1 MSETTIPGSPP
12 LARPTPRRGSSLSD
26 LEIAQRATMRPIE
39 EIAAAAGINAE
50 ALDFHGRYKAKIDPA
65 KLAGSPAG
73 GASRAPGKVVLVSAM
88 SPTPAGEGKSTTTV
102 GLADSL
108 ARAGHKVMIALR
120 EPSLGPIL
128 GMKGGATGG
137 GYSQVLPMDEINLHF
152 TGDFHAVT
160 SANNAL
166 MALVDNH
173 IYQGNELNIDPRRMT
188 FKRVLD
194 MNDRSLREVV
204 IGLGGPTQGIPRQ
217 DGFDITVASEI
228 MAVFCLATDLADLR
242 ERLGRIT
249 FGYTYDR
256 QPVTVAQ
263 LGVQGALTMLLKDA
277 IKPNLVQTIAGTP
290 ALVHG
295 GPFANIAHG
304 CNSLIAT
311 QTARSLA
318 DIVVTEA
325 GFGADL
331 GAEKYMDI
339 KSRVAD
345 VAPSAV
351 VVVATVRAL
360 KMHGGVPKDQL
371 KEPNLDALAAGVV
384 NLQRHVRNVEKFGI
398 TPVVAINKFAT
409 DTRGGAG
416 LAAGM
421 VRRGGRPGGRGRC
434 LGPRGR
440 RRRRRRARGQGRR
453 GDRRAAHLPA
463 PVPAGDVGG
472 GQDPD
477 DRAGDLRRR
486 RRGFLRPGAQAARGD
501 REERLVRL
509 PGLHGEDAVF
519 LQRRREQARRPEGF
533 HRARPRPHSQD
544 RRRLHRGPHRRG
556 HDDAGAPE
564 GPGRDAHGR
573 RRRRQPRRP
582 LLTPVALSLLAAI
595 SGGMATK
602 SDSATGPCG

>member
-1 MSETTIPGSPP
+1 
-12 LARPTPRRGSSLSD
+12 
-26 LEIAQRATMRPIE
+26 
-39 EIAAAAGINAE
+39 
-50 ALDFHGRYKAKIDPA
+50 
-65 KLAGSPAG
+65 
-73 GASRAPGKVVLVSAM
+73 
-88 SPTPAGEGKSTTTV
+88 
-102 GLADSL
+102 
-108 ARAGHKVMIALR
+108 MIALR

-137 GYSQVLPMDEINLHF
+137 GYSQVLPMDQINLHF
-152 TGDFHAVT
+152 TGDFHAIT

-173 IYQGNELNIDPRRMT
+173 IFQGNELNIDPRRMT

-204 IGLGGPTQGIPRQ
+204 IGLGGPAQGTPRQ

-228 MAVFCLATDLADLR
+228 MAVFCLATDLNDLR

-256 QPVTVAQ
+256 QPVTVAD

-339 KSRVAD
+339 KSRMAD

-351 VVVATVRAL
+351 VLVATVRAL
-360 KMHGGVPKDQL
+360 KMHGGVPKDRL
-371 KEPNLDALAAGVV
+371 TEPNVGALAAGVA
-384 NLQRHVRNVEKFGI
+384 NLQRHIRNVEKFGI
-398 TPVVAINKFAT
+398 IPVVAVNKFAT
-409 DTRGGAG
+409 DTAEELDWLLQWCAAEGVQAAVADVWGRGGG
-416 LAAGM
+416 GDGGDELAAK
-421 VRRGGRPGGRGRC
+421 V
-434 LGPRGR
+434 
-440 RRRRRRARGQGRR
+440 
-453 GDRRAAHLPA
+453 AAAIDAPHSFRHLYPLDMSIEDKIRTIVQEVYGA
-463 PVPAGDVGG
+463 DGVDFSVPAIKRLAEIEKNGWSGLPVCMAKT
-472 GQDPD
+472 QYSFTD
-477 DRAGDLRRR
+477 DATRLGAPKGFTIHVRDLIPKTGAGFIVALT
-486 RRGFLRPGAQAARGD
+486 GA
-501 REERLVRL
+501 VMTM
-509 PGLHGEDAVF
+509 PGLPKVPAAMRMDV
-519 LQRRREQARRPEGF
+519 
-533 HRARPRPHSQD
+533 
-544 RRRLHRGPHRRG
+544 
-556 HDDAGAPE
+556 DDAGNAV
-564 GPGRDAHGR
+564 G
-573 RRRRQPRRP
+573 
-582 LLTPVALSLLAAI
+582 LF
-595 SGGMATK
+595 
-602 SDSATGPCG
+602 

>member
-1 MSETTIPGSPP
+1 MS
-12 LARPTPRRGSSLSD
+12 ATPSD
-26 LEIAQRATMRPIE
+26 LEIARAARILPIE

-50 ALDFHGRYKAKIDPA
+50 AVELYGRYKAKIDPA
-65 KLAGSPAG
+65 RLD
-73 GASRAPGKVVLVSAM
+73 APPPQGKVVLVSAM

-108 ARAGHKVMIALR
+108 ARAGRRVMIALR
-120 EPSLGPIL
+120 EPSLGPVL

-194 MNDRSLREVV
+194 MNDRALREVV
-204 IGLGGPTQGIPRQ
+204 IGLGGPTQGVPRQ

-242 ERLGRIT
+242 GRLGRIT
-249 FGYTYDR
+249 FGYTFDR
-256 QPVTVAQ
+256 SPVTVAD
-263 LGVQGALTMLLKDA
+263 LGVQGALTLLLKEA

-311 QTARSLA
+311 QTARRLA

-331 GAEKYMDI
+331 GAEKFMDI
-339 KSRVAD
+339 KARTGGL
-345 VAPSAV
+345 APSAV

-360 KMHGGVPKDQL
+360 KMQGGVAKDQL
-371 KEPNLDALAAGVV
+371 TTPNVAALEAGVV
-384 NLQRHVRNVEKFGI
+384 NLRRHIRNVEKFGVP
-398 TPVVAINKFAT
+398 PVVAINRFGSDSAEEL
-409 DTRGGAG
+409 DWLLAWCSAEGVPAAVADVWGRGGG
-416 LAAGM
+416 GDGGDELAALVAKALAGPNDFRHLYPLELPVEDKIRTIAQEIYGADGVDFSVPALKRLADIERNGWGGLPVCM
-421 VRRGGRPGGRGRC
+421 AKTQYSFTDDASRLGAPKGFIIHVRDLLPKTGAGFIVALTGAVMTMPG
-434 LGPRGR
+434 
-440 RRRRRRARGQGRR
+440 
-453 GDRRAAHLPA
+453 LPA
-463 PVPAGDVGG
+463 APAAMRMDV
-472 GQDPD
+472 
-477 DRAGDLRRR
+477 
-486 RRGFLRPGAQAARGD
+486 
-501 REERLVRL
+501 
-509 PGLHGEDAVF
+509 
-519 LQRRREQARRPEGF
+519 
-533 HRARPRPHSQD
+533 
-544 RRRLHRGPHRRG
+544 
-556 HDDAGAPE
+556 DDAGN
-564 GPGRDAHGR
+564 
-573 RRRRQPRRP
+573 
-582 LLTPVALSLLAAI
+582 PVGLS
-595 SGGMATK
+595 
-602 SDSATGPCG
+602 

>member
-1 MSETTIPGSPP
+1 
-12 LARPTPRRGSSLSD
+12 
-26 LEIAQRATMRPIE
+26 MRPIG
-39 EIAAAAGINAE
+39 EIAAAAGINAD
-50 ALDFHGRYKAKIDPA
+50 ALELYGRYKAKIDPPP
-65 KLAGSPAG
+65 GWRR
-73 GASRAPGKVVLVSAM
+73 RAPAGKVVLVSAM

-108 ARAGHKVMIALR
+108 ARAGQKVMIALR

-137 GYSQVLPMDEINLHF
+137 GYSQVLPMEEINLHF
-152 TGDFHAVT
+152 TGDFHAIT

-173 IYQGNELNIDPRRMT
+173 IFQGNELNIDPRRMT

-204 IGLGGPTQGIPRQ
+204 IGLGGPAQGIPRQ

-228 MAVFCLATDLADLR
+228 MAVFCLATDIADLR

-256 QPVTVAQ
+256 EPVTVAD
-263 LGVQGALTMLLKDA
+263 LGVQGALTMLLRDA

-311 QTARSLA
+311 QTARRLA

-331 GAEKYMDI
+331 GAEKFMDI
-339 KSRVAD
+339 KARVAD

-360 KMHGGVPKDQL
+360 KMHGGVAKDRL
-371 KEPNLDALAAGVV
+371 KEPNVEALQAGVA
-384 NLQRHVRNVEKFGI
+384 NLRRHVRNVEKFGI

-409 DTRGGAG
+409 DTAEE
-416 LAAGM
+416 LDWLLEW
-421 VRRGGRPGGRGRC
+421 C
-434 LGPRGR
+434 
-440 RRRRRRARGQGRR
+440 
-453 GDRRAAHLPA
+453 
-463 PVPAGDVGG
+463 
-472 GQDPD
+472 
-477 DRAGDLRRR
+477 
-486 RRGFLRPGAQAARGD
+486 AARGC
-501 REERLVRL
+501 RL
-509 PGLHGEDAVF
+509 PWPTSGAAAAAGTAATNSPPRWW
-519 LQRRREQARRPEGF
+519 RR
-533 HRARPRPHSQD
+533 S
-544 RRRLHRGPHRRG
+544 
-556 HDDAGAPE
+556 
-564 GPGRDAHGR
+564 
-573 RRRRQPRRP
+573 PRR
-582 LLTPVALSLLAAI
+582 TV
-595 SGGMATK
+595 SGTCIRWNCLWRTRSGPSCRK
-602 SDSATGPCG
+602 STGPTAWTSPSLP

>member
-1 MSETTIPGSPP
+1 MS
-12 LARPTPRRGSSLSD
+12 ATPSD
-26 LEIAQRATMRPIE
+26 LEIARAARILPIE

-50 ALDFHGRYKAKIDPA
+50 AVELYGRYKAKIDPA
-65 KLAGSPAG
+65 RLD
-73 GASRAPGKVVLVSAM
+73 APPPQGKVVLVSAM

-108 ARAGHKVMIALR
+108 ARAGHRVMIALR
-120 EPSLGPIL
+120 EPSLGPVL

-194 MNDRSLREVV
+194 MNDRALREVV
-204 IGLGGPTQGIPRQ
+204 IGLGGPTQGVPRQ

-242 ERLGRIT
+242 GRLGRIT
-249 FGYTYDR
+249 FGYTFER
-256 QPVTVAQ
+256 SPVTVAD
-263 LGVQGALTMLLKDA
+263 LGVQGALTLLLKEA

-311 QTARSLA
+311 QTARRLA

-331 GAEKYMDI
+331 GAEKFMDI
-339 KSRVAD
+339 KARTGGL
-345 VAPSAV
+345 APSAV

-360 KMHGGVPKDQL
+360 KMQGGVAKDQL
-371 KEPNLDALAAGVV
+371 TTPDVAALEAGVA
-384 NLQRHVRNVEKFGI
+384 NLRRHIRNVEKFGVP
-398 TPVVAINKFAT
+398 PVVAINRFGA
-409 DTRGGAG
+409 DSAEELDWLLAWCSAEGVPAAVADVWGRGGG
-416 LAAGM
+416 GDGGDELAALVAKAVAGPNDFRHLYPLELPVEDKIRTIAQEIYGADGVDFSVPALKRLADIERNGWGGLPVCM
-421 VRRGGRPGGRGRC
+421 AKTQYSFTDDASRLGAPKGFIIHVRDLLPKTGAGFVVALTGAVMTMPG
-434 LGPRGR
+434 
-440 RRRRRRARGQGRR
+440 
-453 GDRRAAHLPA
+453 LPA
-463 PVPAGDVGG
+463 APAAMRMDV
-472 GQDPD
+472 
-477 DRAGDLRRR
+477 
-486 RRGFLRPGAQAARGD
+486 
-501 REERLVRL
+501 
-509 PGLHGEDAVF
+509 
-519 LQRRREQARRPEGF
+519 
-533 HRARPRPHSQD
+533 
-544 RRRLHRGPHRRG
+544 
-556 HDDAGAPE
+556 DDAGNPM
-564 GPGRDAHGR
+564 G
-573 RRRRQPRRP
+573 
-582 LLTPVALSLLAAI
+582 LA
-595 SGGMATK
+595 
-602 SDSATGPCG
+602 

>member
-1 MSETTIPGSPP
+1 MSENKI
-12 LARPTPRRGSSLSD
+12 LSD
-26 LEIAQRATMRPIE
+26 LEIARNAALRPIE
-39 EIAAAAGINAE
+39 EIAERARINID
-50 ALDFHGRYKAKIDPA
+50 ALDRYGRFKAKIDPA
-65 KLAGSPAG
+65 KLRLPHGKD
-73 GASRAPGKVVLVSAM
+73 PGKIVLVSAM

-108 ARAGHKVMIALR
+108 ARAGHRVMIALR

-152 TGDFHAVT
+152 TGDFHAIT

-173 IYQGNELNIDPRRMT
+173 IFQGNELNIDPRRMT

-204 IGLGGPTQGIPRQ
+204 IGLGGPAQGVPRQ

-228 MAVFCLATDLADLR
+228 MAVFCLATDLNDLR
-242 ERLGRIT
+242 KRLGRIT
-249 FGYTYDR
+249 FGYNYDR
-256 QPVTVAQ
+256 QPVTVAD
-263 LGVQGALTMLLKDA
+263 LGVQGALTLLLKEA

-311 QTARSLA
+311 RTAQRLA

-339 KSRVAD
+339 KARIAD

-351 VVVATVRAL
+351 VVVATIRAL
-360 KMHGGVPKDQL
+360 KMQGGVPKDRL
-371 KEPNLDALAAGVV
+371 KEPDIEALAAGIE
-384 NLQRHVRNVEKFGI
+384 NLKRHVHNVEKFGV

-409 DTRGGAG
+409 DTPEELDWLLAWCAREGVRAAVADVWGRGGG
-416 LAAGM
+416 GDGGDELAAKVAEVVAAASPSDFRHLYPLSLPVEDKIRTIVQEIYGADGVEFSVPTIRRLADIRRNGWDRM
-421 VRRGGRPGGRGRC
+421 PVCMAKTQYSFTDDASQLGAPKGFTVHVRELIPKTG
-434 LGPRGR
+434 
-440 RRRRRRARGQGRR
+440 
-453 GDRRAAHLPA
+453 
-463 PVPAGDVGG
+463 AGFIV
-472 GQDPD
+472 
-477 DRAGDLRRR
+477 ALT
-486 RRGFLRPGAQAARGD
+486 GA
-501 REERLVRL
+501 VMTM
-509 PGLHGEDAVF
+509 PGLPKEPAAMRMDVD
-519 LQRRREQARRPEGF
+519 EQGN
-533 HRARPRPHSQD
+533 
-544 RRRLHRGPHRRG
+544 
-556 HDDAGAPE
+556 
-564 GPGRDAHGR
+564 
-573 RRRRQPRRP
+573 
-582 LLTPVALSLLAAI
+582 PVGLF
-595 SGGMATK
+595 
-602 SDSATGPCG
+602 

>member
-1 MSETTIPGSPP
+1 M
-12 LARPTPRRGSSLSD
+12 
-26 LEIAQRATMRPIE
+26 
-39 EIAAAAGINAE
+39 
-50 ALDFHGRYKAKIDPA
+50 
-65 KLAGSPAG
+65 
-73 GASRAPGKVVLVSAM
+73 SAM

-108 ARAGHKVMIALR
+108 ARAGHRVMIALR

-137 GYSQVLPMDEINLHF
+137 GYSQVLPMDQINLHF
-152 TGDFHAVT
+152 TGDFHAIT

-173 IYQGNELNIDPRRMT
+173 IFQGNELNIDPRRMT

-204 IGLGGPTQGIPRQ
+204 IGLGGPAQGVPRQ

-256 QPVTVAQ
+256 LPVTVAD

-311 QTARSLA
+311 LTARRLA

-339 KSRVAD
+339 KARVAD

-351 VVVATVRAL
+351 VLVATVRAL
-360 KMHGGVPKDQL
+360 KMHGGV
-371 KEPNLDALAAGVV
+371 AAGPARGA
-384 NLQRHVRNVEKFGI
+384 Q
-398 TPVVAINKFAT
+398 
-409 DTRGGAG
+409 RGGAGRRRGQSPAPHPQRREVRHHTGGRDQQIRHRHPGRAG
-416 LAAGM
+416 LAAGL
-421 VRRGGRPGGRGRC
+421 VRGRGRPGRCGRC
-434 LGPRGR
+434 LGAGR
-440 RRRRRRARGQGRR
+440 RRRRRGRTGGQGPGCPRR
-453 GDRRAAHLPA
+453 PAQLPA
-463 PVPAGDVGG
+463 PVCAGAVGG

-477 DRAGDLRRR
+477 HRAGGVRGG
-486 RRGFLRPGAQAARGD
+486 RRGLLRPGTETARGN
-501 REERLVRL
+501 REERLVRHL
-509 PGLHGEDAVF
+509 PVCMAKTQYSFSDDATKLGAPKGFTIHVRDLIPKTGAGFIVALTGAVMTMPGLPKVPAAMRMDVDAD
-519 LQRRREQARRPEGF
+519 GN
-533 HRARPRPHSQD
+533 
-544 RRRLHRGPHRRG
+544 
-556 HDDAGAPE
+556 
-564 GPGRDAHGR
+564 
-573 RRRRQPRRP
+573 
-582 LLTPVALSLLAAI
+582 PVGLF
-595 SGGMATK
+595 
-602 SDSATGPCG
+602 

>member
-1 MSETTIPGSPP
+1 MSDRNT
-12 LARPTPRRGSSLSD
+12 LSD
-26 LEIAQRATMRPIE
+26 LEIARQAVIRPIE
-39 EIAAAAGINAE
+39 EIAAAAGINAD
-50 ALDFHGRYKAKIDPA
+50 ALEVYGRYKAKVDPA
-65 KLAGSPAG
+65 RLNAPAP
-73 GASRAPGKVVLVSAM
+73 AGKVVLVSAM
-88 SPTPAGEGKSTTTV
+88 SPTPAGEGKSTATV

-194 MNDRSLREVV
+194 MNDRSLREVI
-204 IGLGGPTQGIPRQ
+204 IGLGGPTQGVPRQ

-228 MAVFCLATDLADLR
+228 MAVFCLATSLADLR

-249 FGYTYDR
+249 FGYSYSRT
-256 QPVTVAQ
+256 PVTVAD
-263 LGVQGALTMLLKDA
+263 LGVQGALTLLLKEA

-311 QTARSLA
+311 QTARRLA

-339 KSRVAD
+339 KSRFAD

-351 VVVATVRAL
+351 VVVATIRAL
-360 KMHGGVPKDQL
+360 KMHGGVPKDRL
-371 KEPNLDALAAGVV
+371 TEPDLEAVQAGVA
-384 NLQRHVRNVEKFGI
+384 NLRRHVHNVEKFGV
-398 TPVVAINKFAT
+398 TPVVAINRFSS
-409 DTRGGAG
+409 DTEEELDWLLQWCAGEGVQASVADVWARGGG
-416 LAAGM
+416 GDGGDDLAAK
-421 VRRGGRPGGRGRC
+421 V
-434 LGPRGR
+434 
-440 RRRRRRARGQGRR
+440 
-453 GDRRAAHLPA
+453 AAVVAAPNSFRHLYPLHLPVEEKIRTIA
-463 PVPAGDVGG
+463 QEIYGADGVDFSVPALKRLADIEKNGWSGLPVCMAKT
-472 GQDPD
+472 QYSFTD
-477 DRAGDLRRR
+477 DASRLGAPKGFTLHVRDLIPKTGAGFIVALT
-486 RRGFLRPGAQAARGD
+486 GA
-501 REERLVRL
+501 VMTM
-509 PGLHGEDAVF
+509 PGLPAAPAAMRMDVDEA
-519 LQRRREQARRPEGF
+519 
-533 HRARPRPHSQD
+533 
-544 RRRLHRGPHRRG
+544 G
-556 HDDAGAPE
+556 HPIG
-564 GPGRDAHGR
+564 
-573 RRRRQPRRP
+573 
-582 LLTPVALSLLAAI
+582 LS
-595 SGGMATK
+595 
-602 SDSATGPCG
+602 

>member
-1 MSETTIPGSPP
+1 MSERIP
-12 LARPTPRRGSSLSD
+12 LSD
-26 LEIAQRATMRPIE
+26 LEIARQARIRPISDV
-39 EIAAAAGINAE
+39 AAAAGINGA
-50 ALDFHGRYKAKIDPA
+50 ALEMYGRYKAKIDTARLDAPPPA
-65 KLAGSPAG
+65 
-73 GASRAPGKVVLVSAM
+73 GKVVLVSAM

-173 IYQGNELNIDPRRMT
+173 IYQGNELGIDPRRMT

-194 MNDRSLREVV
+194 MNDRALREVV
-204 IGLGGPTQGIPRQ
+204 IGLGGPTQGVPRQ

-249 FGYTYDR
+249 FGYTYGR
-256 QPVTVAQ
+256 SPVTVAD
-263 LGVQGALTMLLKDA
+263 LGVQGALTLLLKEA

-304 CNSLIAT
+304 CNSLVAT
-311 QTARSLA
+311 QTARRLA

-339 KSRVAD
+339 KARVAG

-360 KMHGGVPKDQL
+360 KMHGGVAKDRL
-371 KEPNLDALAAGVV
+371 TEPDLEALRAGVD
-384 NLQRHVRNVEKFGI
+384 NLRRHVHNVEKFGV
-398 TPVVAINKFAT
+398 TPVVAINRFSS
-409 DTRGGAG
+409 DTAEELDWLLEWCAAEGVQAAVADVWGRGGG
-416 LAAGM
+416 GDGGDELAAKVAAVLAAPNTFRHLYPLELPVEEKIRTIVQEIYGADGVDFSVPALKRLADIEKNGWSGLPVCM
-421 VRRGGRPGGRGRC
+421 AKTQYSFSDDASRLGAPKGFTIHVRDLIPKTGAGFIVALTGAVMTMPG
-434 LGPRGR
+434 
-440 RRRRRRARGQGRR
+440 
-453 GDRRAAHLPA
+453 LPA
-463 PVPAGDVGG
+463 VPAAMRMDV
-472 GQDPD
+472 
-477 DRAGDLRRR
+477 
-486 RRGFLRPGAQAARGD
+486 
-501 REERLVRL
+501 
-509 PGLHGEDAVF
+509 
-519 LQRRREQARRPEGF
+519 
-533 HRARPRPHSQD
+533 
-544 RRRLHRGPHRRG
+544 
-556 HDDAGAPE
+556 DDAGN
-564 GPGRDAHGR
+564 
-573 RRRRQPRRP
+573 
-582 LLTPVALSLLAAI
+582 PVGLS
-595 SGGMATK
+595 
-602 SDSATGPCG
+602 